1 MQSNNNIHEQI
12 ANLHAKYYS
21 ETSKNKIFKN
31 SQKLDCANSVVQN
44 MDLKA
49 LFSSCIY
56 ILPNKNVIFID
67 YPKLKTFVCPE
78 IYPQIVECATNL
90 AHQCIKQHRVF
101 SLHINLQSFT
111 ITAAQRYKELI
122 EMFCNT
128 CLHKDSEFQSQ
139 LQFIH
144 LYHYPSI
151 IPMLRK
157 MFAHFIDDSARG
169 KLVLEKK

>member
-1 MQSNNNIHEQI
+1 MQSNNNIQEQI
-12 ANLHAKYYS
+12 ANLQAKYYS

-44 MDLKA
+44 MDLKV

-78 IYPQIVECATNL
+78 IYHHVTDYSINL
-90 AHQCIKQHRVF
+90 ANQCIAKYQVF
-101 SLHINLQSFT
+101 SLHINMQSFT

-122 EMFCNT
+122 ELYCNT
-128 CLHKDSEFQSQ
+128 CLHKDSQFQSQ

-144 LYHYPSI
+144 LYNYPSI
-151 IPMLRK
+151 IPVLHK
-157 MFAHFIDDSARG
+157 MFAHFVDDSARG

>member
-1 MQSNNNIHEQI
+1 MQSNNNIQEQI
-12 ANLHAKYYS
+12 SNLQAKYYS

-44 MDLKA
+44 MDLKV

-78 IYPQIVECATNL
+78 IYHHVIDYSINL
-90 AHQCIKQHRVF
+90 ANQCIAKYQVF
-101 SLHINLQSFT
+101 SLHINMQSFT

-122 EMFCNT
+122 ELYCNT
-128 CLHKDSEFQSQ
+128 CLHKDSQFQSQ

-144 LYHYPSI
+144 LYNYPSI
-151 IPMLRK
+151 IPVLHK
-157 MFAHFIDDSARG
+157 MFAHFVDDSARG